1 MHQLKPLSYKCVQK
15 KGKLISD
22 SLGQTK
28 KKCGG
33 GGGETT
39 IGMQPVPGVQIVER
53 DGKWGAS

>member
-1 MHQLKPLSYKCVQK
+1 MIAWDKR
-15 KGKLISD
+15 
-22 SLGQTK
+22 K